1 MEIGIDEID
10 EIEDVYS
17 IQEDT
22 PQLENN
28 VNLESTDEYLNDD
41 TQVVDSTVSTQEDDF
56 ITEFL
61 KTRGIEDKSK
71 IKFLDDE
78 GEINEVDWD
87 SLSNDDKFN
96 ILNSSGSDSGLDDS
110 EMELIK
116 LIRDSKLTPSEY
128 IQYVQRYSV
137 DEYVKSLNQT
147 PSYRVDDIDD
157 DELFVYDLI
166 SRAPNITDEEA
177 RQTLESLKQNE
188 ALFTKQIEA
197 LRSEYKNLEDE
208 QIKYS
213 ELQSQ
218 QQAQQQYDQFAS
230 GVENSILNFNE
241 FAGCDIN
248 MDQEDM
254 QELYDFITGFDNA
267 GVSYLGKA
275 LNDTNTLVRMAWFAL
290 NGEKM
295 INDINEYYKKEIT
308 NVRKESY
315 NKGLQASK
323 DKPKQV
329 VHKQIQHIEP
339 KSKFF
344 DDLDE

>member
-41 TQVVDSTVSTQEDDF
+41 TQAVDSTVSTQEDDF

-137 DEYVKSLNQT
+137 DEYIKSLNQT
-147 PSYRVDDIDD
+147 PSYRVDDISD

-177 RQTLESLKQNE
+177 RQ
-188 ALFTKQIEA
+188 
-197 LRSEYKNLEDE
+197 NLEDE